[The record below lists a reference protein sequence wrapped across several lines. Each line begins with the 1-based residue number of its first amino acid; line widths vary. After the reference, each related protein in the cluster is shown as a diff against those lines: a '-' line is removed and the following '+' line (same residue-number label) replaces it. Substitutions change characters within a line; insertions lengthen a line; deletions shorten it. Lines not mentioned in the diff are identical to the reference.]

1 MINGISSAPSTAFYR
16 SRCLEPGSGG
26 RIIDVKFLNDDILLA
41 LCHSKGMPQ
50 KLRNVFPFRKLTLL
64 PQDGEPN
71 LRRILFRPVSP
82 HYEAN
87 ESGFAT
93 LSHGSPVPSVRV
105 MEFPEDVA
113 SFVPV
118 RMEVMEASDARGG
131 VPARVCL
138 LGKDEVTYKVYS
150 LPDQAQILEA

>member
-1 MINGISSAPSTAFYR
+1 MTTSSWPCATPKVCPKHYAAS
-16 SRCLEPGSGG
+16 
-26 RIIDVKFLNDDILLA
+26 
-41 LCHSKGMPQ
+41 CHSG
-50 KLRNVFPFRKLTLL
+50 RLTLL
-64 PQDGEPN
+64 PQDGKPN
-71 LRRILFRPVSP
+71 LRRILFRPANP
-82 HYEAN
+82 RYEAN
-87 ESGFAT
+87 ESGIAT
-93 LSHGSPVPSVRV
+93 LSQGAPAPSVQV

-150 LPDQAQILEA
+150 LPDQAQMLQP